1 MIPVT
6 VFSVTHSQ
14 GFASSGIS
22 YTIILKSKND
32 NRILPMVIGLP
43 EAEAII
49 VEINSTKTRS
59 PLTHDVSTTMLN
71 LLEAQILKVVVT
83 ELKEETYY
91 AVIELK
97 HKDKVYSIDSRPS
110 DAMALALRF
119 NAPIYVSNEVMNESS
134 YILEEDINIFENETE
149 IKSQIEIL
157 KEKLDNAIKNEQ
169 YEEAAKLRDEID
181 ELKQQQ

>member
-1 MIPVT
+1 MVPVI

-14 GFASSGIS
+14 DITSKGIS
-22 YTIILKSKND
+22 YTLVLKSKND

-59 PLTHDVSTTMLN
+59 PLTHDVAKMMLT
-71 LLEAQILKVVVT
+71 LLESQILKVVVT
-83 ELKEETYY
+83 ELKDETYY

-97 HKDKVYSIDSRPS
+97 HKDKVLNIDSRPS

-134 YILEEDINIFENETE
+134 YILEDDGNLPKNDTK

-157 KEKLDNAIKNEQ
+157 KEKLDSALKNEQ
-169 YEEAAKLRDEID
+169 YEEAAKLRDEINN
-181 ELKQQQ
+181 LKQQQ